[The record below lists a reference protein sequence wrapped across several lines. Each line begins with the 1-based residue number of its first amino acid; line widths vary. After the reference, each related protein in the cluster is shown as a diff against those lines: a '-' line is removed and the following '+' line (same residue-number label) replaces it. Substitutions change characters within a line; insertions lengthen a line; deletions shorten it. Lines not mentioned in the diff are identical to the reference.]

1 MVVLEAVTLR
11 SKVSAFSQPFVITSE
26 YFVNHKARG
35 YHPECPERISKCLEV
50 LEDLKINGQIALR
63 KIDITSS
70 TDEAL
75 AIIKK
80 VHCPKYVERVRNLV
94 NRGAPRLSATD
105 EDTYIN
111 SYSFNQS
118 LLAQLAWLN
127 GVDHV
132 IETKGMAFSAS
143 RPPGHHA
150 SFDQSMGF
158 CIFNFAVGAA
168 IYAIERYNINRIG
181 IIDFDVHYGNGV
193 ADLIKSST
201 KIRYT
206 SIHELGIFP
215 IGRGGTQETGDNGNI
230 LNIPL
235 KYGAKF
241 DVYEKLLREK
251 AIPFIKEFNP
261 ELVIICAGYD
271 ALSSDELSNI
281 LLKPDD
287 YQSISEIL
295 KESFGSSILFGLE
308 GGYNLRDLPL
318 AMK

>member
-1 MVVLEAVTLR
+1 MIHRRNVVTNFQMINSPRL
-11 SKVSAFSQPFVITSE
+11 FSSFYFFLSLLVYQALTFCNIRALSPPCVITGE
-26 YFVNHKARG
+26 YFLNHKSRG
-35 YHPECPERISKCLEV
+35 YHPECPERISGCLAM
-50 LEDLKINGQIALR
+50 LEDLKINGQIDLR
-63 KIDITSS
+63 KIDSES
-70 TDEAL
+70 NMHDAL
-75 AIIKK
+75 ATINK
-80 VHCPKYVERVRNLV
+80 VHCPKYVERVRSLS
-94 NRGAPRLSATD
+94 NRGAHRLSATD

-111 SYSFNQS
+111 SYSFNQT
-118 LLAQLAWLN
+118 LLAQLAWMH

-132 IETKGMAFSAS
+132 IQTKGMAFSAS

-150 SFDQSMGF
+150 TFDESMGF

-168 IYAIERYNINRIG
+168 MYAIERYNINRIG

-215 IGRGGTQETGDNGNI
+215 LGRGSTQETGNI

-251 AIPFIKEFNP
+251 AIPFIEDFQP
-261 ELVIICAGYD
+261 ELVIIW
-271 ALSSDELSNI
+271 
-281 LLKPDD
+281 
-287 YQSISEIL
+287 
-295 KESFGSSILFGLE
+295 
-308 GGYNLRDLPL
+308 
-318 AMK
+318 